1 MSPIKYLT
9 CLILTLSLILIQAC
23 GGSKVKEKAD
33 LVLINGNIATLEES
47 NPAAEAIAVKNKII
61 LAVGSSDE
69 IKKCIGDSTKVIN
82 LKSRF
87 LMPGFIESHA
97 HFIHLG
103 TSKQIL
109 DLHNAKTW
117 NEVIAIV
124 AKAAAKSKPGDWI
137 IGRGWHQEKFNP
149 KPHPSVNGFPVHNK
163 LSSATPDNPVMLY
176 HASGH
181 AVFANAK
188 AMKMAMINKNSAD
201 PAGGLIVRD
210 SEGNPIGVFV
220 ENAEILIRS
229 LYESYLAKR
238 SPAQIRAEYI
248 EQIDLAAKECLKKG
262 ITSFTDAG
270 EPFDIID
277 IMKQLADSEKIPVRL
292 NVMVGDSLNLM
303 RTKLK
308 QYYMTGFGGNHLTV
322 RSIKQYIDGAL
333 GSRGAWMIEAYADMP
348 GSKGSN
354 VTPLN
359 LLKEISELAISS
371 GFQMCIHAIGDRGN
385 REVLNLYEEIFK
397 EHPDKK
403 DTRWRIE
410 HAQHLSPE
418 DIPRFAKLGVI
429 AAMQGIH
436 CTSDASFVV
445 ERLGLK
451 RAGEGAYV
459 WRKLIDNGTTI
470 CNGTDAPVE
479 DVDPVRS
486 FYASVTRRSDDGST
500 FFPDQKMSRTEA
512 LKSYT
517 INGAFASFEENLK
530 GSIKVGKLADFV
542 VLSND
547 LINCPENRL
556 LSTKVLYTIID
567 GRVLYRAPGF

>member
-69 IKKCIGDSTKVIN
+69 IKKFIGDSTKVID

-103 TSKQIL
+103 NSKQIL

-117 NEVIAIV
+117 NEVIALV

-149 KPHPSVNGFPVHNK
+149 KPHPSVNGFPVHKK

-181 AVFANAK
+181 AVFTNAK
-188 AMKMAMINKNSAD
+188 AMKMAMINKSSAD

-238 SPAQIRAEYI
+238 STAQIRAEYI
-248 EQIDLAAKECLKKG
+248 EQIGLAAKECLKKG

-292 NVMVGDSLNLM
+292 NVMVGDSLSMM

-486 FYASVTRRSDDGST
+486 FYASVTRRSEDGST
-500 FFPDQKMSRTEA
+500 FFPGQIMSRLEA

-530 GSIKVGKLADFV
+530 GTIKAGKLADFV

-547 LINCPENRL
+547 LINCPENQI